1 MIVLMNKDV
10 LTSENEKIILDKN
23 SSSFK
28 YQDDKESKN
37 INFNKDIEI
46 NQGSF
51 STSENIYNNES
62 LSNID
67 LGFNI
72 IDEYNKILNRTKE
85 KIFHMMINDVFEI
98 GYYSKTSILV
108 SEMLANNNGSV
119 FEALRYIVIENYRD
133 IRILNG
139 VLSILSDLDYTLCLK
154 EGVGIL
160 LMLGAYNNES
170 IKEAMVRIVENWNNK
185 DTLQYLEMIS
195 FKEKWLEE
203 YKINVM
209 NYIKEYG
216 NEGISKVS

>member
-1 MIVLMNKDV
+1 MLMNKDV